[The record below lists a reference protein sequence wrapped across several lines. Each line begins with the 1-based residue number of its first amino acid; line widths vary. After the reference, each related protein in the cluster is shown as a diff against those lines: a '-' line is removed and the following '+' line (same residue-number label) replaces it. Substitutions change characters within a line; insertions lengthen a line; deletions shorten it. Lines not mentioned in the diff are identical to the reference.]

1 MGLATFVAFFVAL
14 ACGLFCLYQQRREKI
29 FVLAQMLFFLL
40 WTAFTVLVSL
50 YLFTHWLKPTVEI
63 KYHTSS
69 LYQRLEKES
78 QDDHV

>member
-1 MGLATFVAFFVAL
+1 
-14 ACGLFCLYQQRREKI
+14 
-29 FVLAQMLFFLL
+29 
-40 WTAFTVLVSL
+40 VLVSL